1 MWEGAGKVCRSC
13 MQVRGLCDVDL
24 GVLNEEA
31 GKWEYNMCVDRS
43 PGANRA
49 PIRNSD
55 CFFNNHD
62 LVPIQGRV
70 HARSQTAKSVCFCAD
85 FLATVSNFGRWYLL
99 TGEIKSYPRT
109 GAGGYK
115 TCISASAHT
124 ELGPCQL
131 PYLLPYLLRRKES
144 VWATSLPTMLKNSC
158 SAVLP
163 DIIAEK

>member
-62 LVPIQGRV
+62 LVPIQNLCGLGWEDV
-70 HARSQTAKSVCFCAD
+70 SSAIPPVSSVDSPEEAAD
-85 FLATVSNFGRWYLL
+85 MQNIVIWTTPLA
-99 TGEIKSYPRT
+99 
-109 GAGGYK
+109 
-115 TCISASAHT
+115 
-124 ELGPCQL
+124 
-131 PYLLPYLLRRKES
+131 
-144 VWATSLPTMLKNSC
+144 
-158 SAVLP
+158 
-163 DIIAEK
+163 